1 MSKTESA
8 KPDTSVSFRTSIGGQ
23 ALIEGILMRGP
34 TRQAIVCRT
43 QDGMVEKVEELHWV
57 REKHPILGW
66 PLIRGVIVFLD
77 SMVKGMKALTYSA
90 DLLPEDEQE
99 EPGKIDLWIEKH
111 FGEEKAK
118 DIIIGTAVVL
128 GIALSI
134 VLFILIPTLLVLAV
148 LAPVVEELVFR
159 GLLYGWVAGRWG
171 PLPAFIVSSLV
182 FAAAHAEPAHIVL
195 VLPLGFWFGWL
206 RWRTN
211 SLWPTL
217 ITHMINNAFAV
228 LGAAYLAGG

>member
-1 MSKTESA
+1 MAGSSNPLFQKDLYPVPGWSVLTFLGFGALIGGMAIWLLPDRSLLPLLSA
-8 KPDTSVSFRTSIGGQ
+8 FFGTGLVAVLISVSPLGLADGAR
-23 ALIEGILMRGP
+23 ALGLRP
-34 TRQAIVCRT
+34 V
-43 QDGMVEKVEELHWV
+43 
-57 REKHPILGW
+57 GW
-66 PLIRGVIVFLD
+66 RP
-77 SMVKGMKALTYSA
+77 
-90 DLLPEDEQE
+90 
-99 EPGKIDLWIEKH
+99 
-111 FGEEKAK
+111 
-118 DIIIGTAVVL
+118 VVL
-128 GIALSI
+128 GVVGTTILSFAVSQI
-134 VLFILIPTLLVLAV
+134 GVQPEGVRQVTDSVRDPAVLIPTLLVLAV

-171 PLPAFIVSSLV
+171 PLPAFVVSSLV

>member
-1 MSKTESA
+1 MNGSSNSLFQKDLYPIPGWSVLTFLA
-8 KPDTSVSFRTSIGGQ
+8 VAAVVGATAIWLLPDRSLLPLLTVFFGTGLAAVLISVSPLGLAEGAR
-23 ALIEGILMRGP
+23 ALGLRPM
-34 TRQAIVCRT
+34 
-43 QDGMVEKVEELHWV
+43 
-57 REKHPILGW
+57 GW
-66 PLIRGVIVFLD
+66 RP
-77 SMVKGMKALTYSA
+77 
-90 DLLPEDEQE
+90 
-99 EPGKIDLWIEKH
+99 
-111 FGEEKAK
+111 
-118 DIIIGTAVVL
+118 VVL
-128 GIALSI
+128 GVVGTTVLSFAVSQI
-134 VLFILIPTLLVLAV
+134 GVQPEGVRQVTDSVQDPSVLIPTLLVLAV

-171 PLPAFIVSSLV
+171 PLPAFLVSSLA

-228 LGAAYLAGG
+228 LGAAYLAGT

>member
-1 MSKTESA
+1 MAGSSNPLFQKDLYPVPGWSVLTFLGFAALIGGMAIWLLPDRSLLPLLSA
-8 KPDTSVSFRTSIGGQ
+8 FFGSGLVAVLISVSPLG
-23 ALIEGILMRGP
+23 L
-34 TRQAIVCRT
+34 V
-43 QDGMVEKVEELHWV
+43 DGARV
-57 REKHPILGW
+57 LGLRRVGW
-66 PLIRGVIVFLD
+66 RP
-77 SMVKGMKALTYSA
+77 
-90 DLLPEDEQE
+90 
-99 EPGKIDLWIEKH
+99 
-111 FGEEKAK
+111 
-118 DIIIGTAVVL
+118 VVL
-128 GIALSI
+128 GVVGTTILSFAVSQI
-134 VLFILIPTLLVLAV
+134 GVQPEGVRQVTDSVRDPAVLIPTLLVLAV

-171 PLPAFIVSSLV
+171 PLPAFVVSSLA

-228 LGAAYLAGG
+228 LGAAYLAGS